1 MIRAPHKTSAW
12 PLAGMYVVLVVYAS
26 LYPFEGWRNQ
36 GPLPLGF
43 VLAPWPKYWTAFDLW
58 ANVLGYAPLGFLLA
72 LGALRTRQGHGAVG
86 WAGWAVGGA
95 TLVAGLLSLLMEAA
109 QEYLPMRVASNV
121 DWALNTGGAWGGAL
135 TAALLERLG
144 ALDRWGRFRA
154 RWFVPEA
161 RGALV
166 LLALWP
172 CALLAPSAVPLGLGQ
187 VYEQTESGL
196 RSLLEG
202 TPWLGWLPP
211 LPNVGVGVAGAGLG
225 VPPLAPLMVWACV
238 VLGVLIPCLLG
249 YCVIRAFARR
259 VMFLLVLL
267 AAALGANL
275 LSAAMNYSPVHAWA
289 WLNTPV
295 QAGLVLAAVFGL
307 LLLRVPVRVA
317 AALLLVLLGVFLS
330 LINQAPTGPYY
341 AHNLQLW
348 EQGRFIRFHG
358 VTLWLAR
365 LWPYAVL
372 AYVLMRVWR
381 QRREWQDSRQ
391 VAPRH
396 GMS

>member
-1 MIRAPHKTSAW
+1 MSDTPHKTSAW
-12 PLAGMYVVLVVYAS
+12 PLGGMYVVLVVYAS
-26 LYPFEGWRNQ
+26 LYPFEGWRDQ

-43 VLAPWPKYWTAFDLW
+43 VLAPWPQYWTAFDLW
-58 ANVLGYAPLGFLLA
+58 ANVLGYMPLGFLFA
-72 LGALRTRQGHGAVG
+72 LGALRTLRGEGVVG

-95 TLVAGLLSLLMEAA
+95 TLLACLLSLLMEAMQA
-109 QEYLPMRVASNV
+109 YLPMRVASNV
-121 DWALNTGGAWGGAL
+121 DWVLNTSGAWLGAL

-144 ALDRWGRFRA
+144 ALDRWNRFRA

-196 RSLLEG
+196 RSLLQG

-211 LPNVGVGVAGAGLG
+211 LPLVGAGGSGNGLG
-225 VPPLAPLMVWACV
+225 VAPLPPLMVSVCV

-249 YCVIRAFARR
+249 YCAIRAYTRR
-259 VMFLLVLL
+259 ALFLLALL
-267 AAALGANL
+267 VAAVGANL
-275 LSAAMNYSPVHAWA
+275 LSAAMSYSPVHAWT

-295 QAGLVLAAVFGL
+295 QAGLMLAAVVAL

-317 AALLLVLLGVFLS
+317 AALLLVLLGAFLS

-341 AHNLQLW
+341 AHNLQVW

-381 QRREWQDSRQ
+381 QRREWQDSRPG
-391 VAPRH
+391 V
-396 GMS
+396 SE

>member
-1 MIRAPHKTSAW
+1 
-12 PLAGMYVVLVVYAS
+12 
-26 LYPFEGWRNQ
+26 
-36 GPLPLGF
+36 
-43 VLAPWPKYWTAFDLW
+43 
-58 ANVLGYAPLGFLLA
+58 
-72 LGALRTRQGHGAVG
+72 
-86 WAGWAVGGA
+86 
-95 TLVAGLLSLLMEAA
+95 
-109 QEYLPMRVASNV
+109 
-121 DWALNTGGAWGGAL
+121 
-135 TAALLERLG
+135 
-144 ALDRWGRFRA
+144 
-154 RWFVPEA
+154 
-161 RGALV
+161 V

-187 VYEQTESGL
+187 IYEQTESGL

>member
-1 MIRAPHKTSAW
+1 MSRAPHKTSAW

-26 LYPFEGWRNQ
+26 LYPFEGWRDQ

-72 LGALRTRQGHGAVG
+72 LGALRTRQGHGVV
-86 WAGWAVGGA
+86 GWAVGGA
-95 TLVAGLLSLLMEAA
+95 TLLAGLLSLMMEAA

-121 DWALNTGGAWGGAL
+121 DWALNTFGAWGGAL

-154 RWFVPEA
+154 RWFLPEA

-172 CALLAPSAVPLGLGQ
+172 CALLAPSPVPLGLGQ

-211 LPNVGVGVAGAGLG
+211 LPNVGVVDPGLG
-225 VPPLAPLMVWACV
+225 VAPLAPLMVWACV

-259 VMFLLVLL
+259 ALFVLMLL
-267 AAALGANL
+267 AAALGASL
-275 LSAAMNYSPVHAWA
+275 LSAAMSYSPAHAWA

-295 QAGLVLAAVFGL
+295 QAGLVLAAVFAL

-381 QRREWQDSRQ
+381 ERREWQDSRQ
-391 VAPRH
+391 LASGLDMP
-396 GMS
+396 

>member
-1 MIRAPHKTSAW
+1 MSRASHKTSAW
-12 PLAGMYVVLVVYAS
+12 PLGGMYVVLVVYAS
-26 LYPFEGWRNQ
+26 LYPFDGWRDQ

-43 VLAPWPKYWTAFDLW
+43 LLAPWPQYWTAFDLW

-72 LGALRTRQGHGAVG
+72 LGALRTRSGEGVVG
-86 WAGWAVGGA
+86 WSGWAVGGA
-95 TLVAGLLSLLMEAA
+95 TLAGCLLSLTLEAMQA
-109 QEYLPMRVASNV
+109 YLPLRVASNV
-121 DWALNTGGAWGGAL
+121 DWVLNTGGAWLGAL
-135 TAALLERLG
+135 AAALLERLG
-144 ALDRWGRFRA
+144 ALDRWGRFRS
-154 RWFVPEA
+154 RWFVAEA

-172 CALLAPSAVPLGLGQ
+172 CALLAPTAVPLGLGQ

-211 LPNVGVGVAGAGLG
+211 LPMVGPSVLSPGLG
-225 VPPLAPLMVWACV
+225 VAPLAPLMVWACV

-249 YCVIRAFARR
+249 YCVIRAYARR
-259 VMFLLVLL
+259 AVFVLVLL
-267 AAALGANL
+267 CAAVGANL
-275 LSAAMNYSPVHAWA
+275 LSAAMSYSPAHAWT

-295 QAGLVLAAVFGL
+295 QAGLVVAMVLAL

-330 LINQAPTGPYY
+330 LINQVPTGPYY
-341 AHNLQLW
+341 AHNLQVW

-358 VTLWLAR
+358 VTLWLGR

-372 AYVLMRVWR
+372 AYVLVRVWR
-381 QRREWQDSRQ
+381 ERRERQ
-391 VAPRH
+391 EPR
-396 GMS
+396 SSAA

>member
-1 MIRAPHKTSAW
+1 
-12 PLAGMYVVLVVYAS
+12 
-26 LYPFEGWRNQ
+26 
-36 GPLPLGF
+36 
-43 VLAPWPKYWTAFDLW
+43 
-58 ANVLGYAPLGFLLA
+58 
-72 LGALRTRQGHGAVG
+72 
-86 WAGWAVGGA
+86 
-95 TLVAGLLSLLMEAA
+95 
-109 QEYLPMRVASNV
+109 
-121 DWALNTGGAWGGAL
+121 
-135 TAALLERLG
+135 
-144 ALDRWGRFRA
+144 
-154 RWFVPEA
+154 
-161 RGALV
+161 
-166 LLALWP
+166 
-172 CALLAPSAVPLGLGQ
+172 
-187 VYEQTESGL
+187 
-196 RSLLEG
+196 
-202 TPWLGWLPP
+202 
-211 LPNVGVGVAGAGLG
+211 
-225 VPPLAPLMVWACV
+225 
-238 VLGVLIPCLLG
+238 
-249 YCVIRAFARR
+249 
-259 VMFLLVLL
+259 MFLLVLL

-275 LSAAMNYSPVHAWA
+275 LSAAMNYSPAHAWA

-381 QRREWQDSRQ
+381 ERREWQDSRQ
-391 VAPRH
+391 VASGH